1 MKDINGDAKNK
12 KQLSTFWRKKRKKK
26 AKKEKATLWSW
37 FSSAYVVG
45 AVAPVAT
52 SLLNGIVGNGVN
64 FFKMYSERRIYFRTN
79 GKWNCWQRYSTN
91 NYFKKLD

>member
-1 MKDINGDAKNK
+1 MATPRIRNGYLHFGGRKGK
-12 KQLSTFWRKKRKKK
+12 KGKKRKQRCGLGFL
-26 AKKEKATLWSW
+26 ALIVAS
-37 FSSAYVVG
+37 

-64 FFKMYSERRIYFRTN
+64 FFKMYSERTIYFRTN
-79 GKWNCWQRYSTN
+79 GKCNCWQRYSTN

>member
-1 MKDINGDAKNK
+1 MAKPRIRNVY
-12 KQLSTFWRKKRKKK
+12 LYFGGRKGKKK
-26 AKKEKATLWSW
+26 AKKRKQRCGLGFLALI
-37 FSSAYVVG
+37 VVG

-79 GKWNCWQRYSTN
+79 GKCNCWQRYTTN